1 MGGGEDSEKERI
13 GRRRGQEMRRSESRR
28 RSGEKRGRISWTGS
42 EEGKEEGGEGEG
54 RGKVGQGLG
63 IC

>member
-1 MGGGEDSEKERI
+1 
-13 GRRRGQEMRRSESRR
+13 MRRSESRR